1 MGGSLLR
8 KITIAAIAL
17 VLSCLVTITLTVQAA
32 TITSCTFDKEIY
44 QQGDT
49 GVISV
54 TVHNDQDDKIRVT
67 ELAAVIDYFYS
78 DETVYTQTFF
88 TNATLPVEILAGQSS
103 MLHVPFTLPNNIAS
117 GYTQLFVR
125 ARTEI
130 WNVQAQRW
138 YASDTGIYEPV
149 LCIESPYKE
158 QFEQEQTLNQQL
170 QEELE
175 EQQNAIQQLQT
186 QLDQQE
192 NTNVLLSQ
200 QLSELQAAYST
211 NTMIMV
217 VLGVMVISL
226 VAVVMFLLA
235 MGRKPSAMHRPAA

>member
-1 MGGSLLR
+1 MH
-8 KITIAAIAL
+8 KKAIATIAL
-17 VLSCLVTITLTVQAA
+17 MFSCFAVITLTAQAA
-32 TITSCTFDKEIY
+32 TITSCTFDKDVYE
-44 QQGDT
+44 QGDT

-54 TVHNDQDDKIRVT
+54 TVYNDKDDKIRVT
-67 ELAAVIDYFYS
+67 ELTAGIDYFFT
-78 DETVYTQTFF
+78 DGTVYIQTFF
-88 TNATLPVEILAGQSS
+88 TNATLPVEILMGQSS
-103 MLHVPFTLPNNIAS
+103 VLYVHFTLPNNIAS
-117 GYTQLFVR
+117 GYTRLFVR
-125 ARTEI
+125 ARTEL
-130 WNVQAQRW
+130 WSVQSERW

-149 LCIESPYKE
+149 LYIESPFKE

-175 EQQNAIQQLQT
+175 EQQDAIQQLQT

-200 QLSELQAAYST
+200 QLSELQAAYNT

-226 VAVVMFLLA
+226 VAVVIFVF
-235 MGRKPSAMHRPAA
+235 GVSRKPSAMPRSAA

>member
-1 MGGSLLR
+1 MGGDLLS
-8 KITIAAIAL
+8 KKTIAASVL
-17 VLSCLVTITLTVQAA
+17 VLSCLAMITLTVQAA
-32 TITSCTFDKEIY
+32 TITSCTFDKEVY

-54 TVHNDQDDKIRVT
+54 TVHNDKDDVIRVT
-67 ELAAVIDYFYS
+67 ELTAMIDYFYS
-78 DETVYTQTFF
+78 DGTVYIQTFF
-88 TNATLPVEILAGQSS
+88 TNATLPVEIFVGQSS
-103 MLHVPFTLPNNIAS
+103 VLNVPFTLPNDIAS
-117 GYTQLFVR
+117 GYTRLFVR

-130 WNVQAQRW
+130 WSVQSQRW

-149 LCIESPYKE
+149 LYVESPYKQ

-175 EQQNAIQQLQT
+175 EQQSTNEQLQT

-192 NTNVLLSQ
+192 NTNVLLNQ
-200 QLSELQAAYST
+200 QLNELQVAYNTST
-211 NTMIMV
+211 MVMV

-226 VAVVMFLLA
+226 VAVVVFLF
-235 MGRKPSAMHRPAA
+235 GVSRRPRAMHGPAA

>member
-1 MGGSLLR
+1 MNR
-8 KITIAAIAL
+8 KTIATIAL
-17 VLSCLVTITLTVQAA
+17 MLSCFAMITLTAQAA
-32 TITSCTFDKEIY
+32 TITSCTFDKEVY
-44 QQGDT
+44 EQGDT

-54 TVHNDQDDKIRVT
+54 AVHNDQDDKIRVT

-88 TNATLPVEILAGQSS
+88 TNATLPVEILVGQSIV
-103 MLHVPFTLPNNIAS
+103 LYVPFTLPNNIAS
-117 GYTQLFVR
+117 GYTRLFVR

-149 LCIESPYKE
+149 LYIESPYKE

-175 EQQNAIQQLQT
+175 EQQDAIQQLQT

-200 QLSELQAAYST
+200 QLSELQAAYNT

-226 VAVVMFLLA
+226 VAVVMFVFALS
-235 MGRKPSAMHRPAA
+235 RKPSAMPRPAA